1 MKIAIVG
8 GGSTTWAPRML
19 QDFLLT
25 ESLSDAHFMLLDI
38 DKTAADLMSQFA
50 TQLAKQLNAGATFT
64 ATDDQALALE
74 GADYVIITIT
84 TGGLDTMAQDL
95 AIPERYGIYHTVG
108 DTCGPGGWSRLIRNF
123 DVFVSLANAINEY
136 APGAAIINYTNPM
149 ATLTTV
155 LSRICTG
162 PVVGLCHGLLENRDF
177 LSHRYGGDIAMT
189 YGGINHFFW
198 TTEATVDGS
207 DILAD
212 LASVVEHTHLQEL
225 EPEQTPDPLGFVSGR
240 SVATELYRLTGVLP
254 YVADRHTSE
263 FMSWY
268 ITDPAMMERYDLRRT
283 SIANRHTKLSD
294 QKKSVERMVRDG
306 IPDGWI
312 KHTRET
318 AARIVHAHRFSEP
331 FVDVGNVVNT
341 GQVANLPRGV
351 AVETPVQFGP
361 DGFVPVEVGSLP
373 ASVATLVEPWTHVY
387 GLQLQACFDHDR
399 RRALDALRLDPTCA
413 RLSTSEV
420 REMGESLMAADRP
433 HANWL

>member
-25 ESLSDAHFMLLDI
+25 GPLADANFMLLDI
-38 DKTAADLMSQFA
+38 DQAAADLMSQFA
-50 TQLAKQLNAGATFT
+50 TQLAKQLNAAATFT
-64 ATDDQALALE
+64 ATDDRALALD

-84 TGGLDTMAQDL
+84 TGGLDAMAQDL

-108 DTCGPGGWSRLIRNF
+108 DTCGPGGWSRFIRNF

-136 APGAAIINYTNPM
+136 APGAAVINYTNPM

-177 LSHRYGGDIAMT
+177 LSHRYGGDIAMV
-189 YGGINHFFW
+189 YAGVNHFFW
-198 TTEATVDGS
+198 TTQATVDGS

-212 LASVVEHTHLQEL
+212 LASVAEHTHLEEL
-225 EPEQTPDPLGFVSGR
+225 EPKRTPDPFGFVSGR
-240 SVATELYRLTGVLP
+240 AVATELYRLTGVLP
-254 YVADRHTSE
+254 YVGDRHTCE

-268 ITDPAMMERYDLRRT
+268 ITDPALMDRYGLRRT
-283 SIANRHTKLSD
+283 SIANRREILSD
-294 QKKSVERMVRDG
+294 QQETVRRMVRDG
-306 IPDGWI
+306 IPDGWVRR
-312 KHTRET
+312 TRET
-318 AARIVHAHRFSEP
+318 AAAIVHAHRFGEP
-331 FVDVGNVVNT
+331 FVDVGNVVNA
-341 GQVANLPRGV
+341 GQVANLPEGV
-351 AVETPVQFGP
+351 AVETPVRFGP
-361 DGFVPVEVGSLP
+361 DGFVPVEAGSLP
-373 ASVATLVEPWTHVY
+373 ASVVTLVEPWTYVY

-420 REMGESLMAADRP
+420 QEMGEALLAANRP
-433 HANWL
+433 YASWL